1 MGFLKRRFY
10 GLCPQVPEGL
20 FFYGLCPQAPDRLS
34 LHFCLIKSGAKI
46 KACIP
51 HLEITLVACCH
62 PNLLPTGSFK
72 QGFLSCAPHYF
83 LRVGMLCQCKK
94 EVPPCEKRPG
104 TPCEG

>member
-83 LRVGMLCQCKK
+83 LRVGMLLCQSS
-94 EVPPCEKRPG
+94 VL
-104 TPCEG
+104 